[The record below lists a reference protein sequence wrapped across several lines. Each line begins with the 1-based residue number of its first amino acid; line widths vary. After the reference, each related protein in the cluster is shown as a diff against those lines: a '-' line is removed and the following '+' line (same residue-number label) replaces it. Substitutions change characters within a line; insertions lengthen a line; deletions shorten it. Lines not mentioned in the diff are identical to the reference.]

1 MIQTGL
7 QKDCFIW
14 VPGTIHNDAR
24 KLKAE
29 EPGGIRKY
37 PFNSEMIGK

>member
-24 KLKAE
+24 KLKA
-29 EPGGIRKY
+29 GGIRKY